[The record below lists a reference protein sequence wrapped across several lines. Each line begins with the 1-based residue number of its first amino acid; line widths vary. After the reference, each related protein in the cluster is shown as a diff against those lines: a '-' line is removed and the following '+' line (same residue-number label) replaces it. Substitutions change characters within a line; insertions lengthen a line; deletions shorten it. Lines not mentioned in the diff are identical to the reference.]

1 VARIVLYGLQGR
13 TVVKG
18 QSYSTLMAGLASRMS
33 DEQIA
38 DVLTSIRSSFGNSS
52 SAVTADV
59 VKDERAKPGTGADNY
74 AAYPK

>member
-1 VARIVLYGLQGR
+1 MARIVLYGLQGR

-38 DVLTSIRSSFGNSS
+38 DVLTFHPELVRQQFVGG
-52 SAVTADV
+52 D
-59 VKDERAKPGTGADNY
+59 RRRGQR
-74 AAYPK
+74 